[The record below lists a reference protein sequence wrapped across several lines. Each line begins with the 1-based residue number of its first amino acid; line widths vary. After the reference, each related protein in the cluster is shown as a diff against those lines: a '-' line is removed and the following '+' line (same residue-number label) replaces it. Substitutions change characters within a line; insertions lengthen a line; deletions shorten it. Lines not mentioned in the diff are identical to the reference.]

1 MARPTLLDMAKQRAD
16 DGVVDLLDEAM
27 IDAPELRYITGM
39 PISGS
44 SFKSLVRTKLPKVGF
59 SNANNG
65 VDPGMSQYKLQ
76 QFECFPITPRFEV
89 HDVVAVEHP
98 KGLAGALADESVA
111 MTSAVMQHFARC
123 LWYGLAYDPNGFLG
137 MLDLIPD
144 RNVVDAGG
152 TGDAQ
157 QTDVFL
163 FRVSEQDTQFVYGHN
178 GLIKLGD
185 PREETLTG
193 ANGKPMNG
201 WVQTMMAHIGLMF
214 RTPRTMVRIKGV
226 SLAHPV
232 TDALIGKAMTIF
244 PAGRGPSG
252 IWLNRIAM
260 ESLVQSRTTELLPRP
275 AMPSDWNGTPFRLTE
290 AIVTGAAGTIPS
302 QDDELDLS
310 FKNSVV
316 AE

>member
-1 MARPTLLDMAKQRAD
+1 MARPTLLDMAKQRGD

-65 VDPGMSQYKLQ
+65 VDPGKSEYKLQ

-98 KGLAGALADESVA
+98 KGVAGALADESVA
-111 MTSAVMQHFARC
+111 MTSAVLQHFARC
-123 LWYGLAYDPNGFLG
+123 FYYGLAYDPNGFPG
-137 MLDLIPD
+137 LDELIPD

-152 TGDAQ
+152 TGDAA
-157 QTDVFL
+157 QTSVYL
-163 FRVSEQDTQFVYGHN
+163 FRVSEQDLQFVYGHN

-185 PREETLTG
+185 PREETLVG

-201 WVQTMMAHIGLMF
+201 WVQTMMAHLGLMT
-214 RTPRTMVRIKGV
+214 RTPRTMVKIKGV
-226 SLAHPV
+226 SLLHPL
-232 TDALIGKAMTIF
+232 TDAHLGDAMTRF

-290 AIVTGAAGTIPS
+290 AIVTGEEGVIPS
-302 QDDELDLS
+302 QDDEVDLS